1 MIWEPIKN
9 YDYIGIKR
17 MICIFGVKCTLKFC
31 VEFECG
37 GLNLWGDVLFVFF
50 SYCYSKGTLF
60 IIVIDGIERILIRTI
75 IIYYSR
81 VFISGNWICLLAFCK
96 QIKKLDKNKTR
107 FEEGIMREPS
117 TTQIWL
123 RIKNKAKHMMINQ
136 QISVKQ

>member
-1 MIWEPIKN
+1 
-9 YDYIGIKR
+9 
-17 MICIFGVKCTLKFC
+17 MICIFGVKCTLKFS

-81 VFISGNWICLLAFCK
+81 FFYKRELDMFVGILQTN
-96 QIKKLDKNKTR
+96 KKIR
-107 FEEGIMREPS
+107 
-117 TTQIWL
+117 
-123 RIKNKAKHMMINQ
+123 
-136 QISVKQ
+136 